1 MSSAALVVLI
11 APLVIVELAFKSLA
25 LQDLWKRDDLPRNVQ
40 MSWVTVIVLVVVAG
54 YVAYYLFGRN
64 ARPSRG
70 SSS

>member
-1 MSSAALVVLI
+1 MSSSALGVLI
-11 APLVIVELAFKSLA
+11 APLVIVELAFKFLA

-64 ARPSRG
+64 VRPSRG
-70 SSS
+70 GSS